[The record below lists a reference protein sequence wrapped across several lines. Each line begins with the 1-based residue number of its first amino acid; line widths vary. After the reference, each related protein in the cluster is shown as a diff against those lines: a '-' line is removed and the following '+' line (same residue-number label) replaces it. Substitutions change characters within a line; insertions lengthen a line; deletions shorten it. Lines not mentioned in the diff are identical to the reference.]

1 MSILTPLERS
11 LQNYSSAFIPILETF
26 VLEEYMPLDLSTE
39 NSALDGVDIT
49 NAEVCQRHI
58 DSILRENRAE
68 VAYGGYLEQRNLY
81 NGNGHFLASEDKRN
95 VHLGMDFWA
104 KAGTGV
110 RVPIAGRVHSFR
122 NNDTSGDYGPTI
134 VLEHILEG
142 MKFHTLYGHLSVE
155 SLNGLFVGKEYGK
168 GEILASL
175 GTPDINVNYAPHLHF
190 QIIEDMVD
198 YKGDYPGVSTTK
210 ELEYFA
216 NNCPNPNFLLKVN

>member
-11 LQNYSSAFIPILETF
+11 LQNYSSAFISILEPF
-26 VLEEYMPLDLSTE
+26 LLEHYTPLDLSTE
-39 NSALDGVDIT
+39 NTSLDGVDIT
-49 NAEVCQRHI
+49 NAEACQRHI
-58 DSILRENRAE
+58 DSILRKNRAE

-104 KAGTGV
+104 KAGTWV
-110 RVPIAGRVHSFR
+110 RVPIAGKVHSFR

-142 MKFHTLYGHLSVE
+142 IKFHTLYGHLSVE
-155 SLNGLFVGKEYGK
+155 SLNGLFVGKEYVK

-175 GTPDINVNYAPHLHF
+175 GTPEINVNYAPHLHF
-190 QIIEDMVD
+190 QIIEDIGE

-210 ELEYFA
+210 DLEYFA